1 MTAPSSSLP
10 PFLVVV
16 HIEPGL
22 DFDDPAA
29 WAIFPAQSDEDIQ
42 TLWDMHDGRNEGT
55 DALGVYRWDPS
66 APGIAEYR
74 PGAYVPHPAWTR
86 PRPEAGEENP

>member
-1 MTAPSSSLP
+1 VTAPSSSLP

-16 HIEPGL
+16 QIEPGL

-29 WAIFPAQSDEDIQ
+29 WAMFPAVDEKDIE
-42 TLWDMHDGRNEGT
+42 TLWDTHDGRSYGT
-55 DALGVYRWDPS
+55 DALGVYRWDP
-66 APGIAEYR
+66 AFPGVTENR

-86 PRPEAGEENP
+86 PRPEAD